1 MSLSRFKE
9 REIIRNNDDDYKI
22 IFQSR
27 IPYNGLR
34 QYSYEELKYPTDAEL
49 AVIQKTQKVWGYGS
63 RLYKLSNEFY
73 GDPSYWWVIAWF
85 NKIPSEFSLR
95 AGDTIFVPTPLSYV
109 LTTFGL

>member
-22 IFQSR
+22 VFQSR

-85 NKIPSEFSLR
+85 NKKPTENHFSL
-95 AGDTIFVPTPLSYV
+95 GDEVLIPYPLERIMKY
-109 LTTFGL
+109 FGD